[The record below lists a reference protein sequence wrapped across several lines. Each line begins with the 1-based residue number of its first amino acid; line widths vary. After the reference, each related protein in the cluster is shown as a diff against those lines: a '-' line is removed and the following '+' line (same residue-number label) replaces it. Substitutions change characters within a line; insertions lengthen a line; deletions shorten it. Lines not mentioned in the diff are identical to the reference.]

1 MYIHITQCGLD
12 DFVIFL
18 VVIVIVIRVHI
29 MYVFLCFEQLAKS
42 RCASLCMFFYIII
55 SRLSSSS

>member
-18 VVIVIVIRVHI
+18 VVIVIRVHI

-42 RCASLCMFFYIII
+42 RCASLCMFFYII